1 MTVDTHS
8 PSNALDLLNLAR
20 EAREGRDRWRAVGPT
35 LVELVDQGI
44 SYSLIEQ
51 LTGISEATAHRIVRQ
66 CRALM
71 SGNTSSAAG
80 SSTPATAVDGT

>member
-8 PSNALDLLNLAR
+8 ASNALDLLNSAR

-35 LVELVDQGI
+35 LVALVDQGI

-51 LTGISEATAHRIVRQ
+51 LTGISEGTAHRIVQR
-66 CRALM
+66 CRSIT
-71 SGNTSSAAG
+71 SGNTCSATE
-80 SSTPATAVDGT
+80 S